1 VIIGIGLDEID
12 VARMEKEL
20 RENTGLKETLFT
32 PGEIAYCESKRYS
45 AQNYAA
51 RFAAKE
57 AFLKALGTGRQS
69 GQTFSE
75 IEIVHDELGKPAC
88 VLHGKTRGAAEER
101 GINMIHV
108 SLTHLKDIAAAVV
121 VLEKR

>member
-1 VIIGIGLDEID
+1 MIVGIGIDEID

-20 RENTGLKETLFT
+20 RENAGLKETVFT
-32 PGEIAYCESKRYS
+32 PGETAYCESRRYS

-57 AFLKALGTGRQS
+57 AFFKALGTGRQP
-69 GQTFSE
+69 GQVFTE
-75 IEIVHDELGKPAC
+75 IEIVRDELGKPAC
-88 VLHGKTRGAAEER
+88 VLHGKVREAAEER